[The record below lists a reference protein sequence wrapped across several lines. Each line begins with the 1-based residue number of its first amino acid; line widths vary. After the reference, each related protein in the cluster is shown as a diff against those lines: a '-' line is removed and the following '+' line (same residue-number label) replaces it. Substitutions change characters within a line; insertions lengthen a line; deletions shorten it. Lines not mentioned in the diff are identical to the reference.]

1 MISEHGEPLAI
12 TIDFPQVGM
21 ELLHGHNDAT
31 GARGKAAAPIG
42 LRQGQVTLETFP
54 SGKRLQFA
62 NWKWPWSLLIYSLKM
77 VMFQFVFC
85 MFTRGY
91 MIVSHPPLQHQKLWW
106 M

>member
-12 TIDFPQVGM
+12 TIDFPQVSM

-62 NWKWPWSLLIYSLKM
+62 N
-77 VMFQFVFC
+77 
-85 MFTRGY
+85 
-91 MIVSHPPLQHQKLWW
+91 
-106 M
+106 